1 VDGGGRLVKAPDR
14 VLLAHGGGGR
24 LTRKLVEGLFL
35 PALDNPHLATLT
47 DSAVLP
53 EMPPGRPALTTD
65 AFVVDPPVFAGGDIG
80 CLSVYGTVN
89 DLAVAGARPLWLT
102 WALILEEGTDGELLE
117 TCVNSAARAA
127 REAGVTIVAGD
138 TKVVPRGK
146 ADRVFAVTA
155 GFGVVPPG
163 RDLGDA
169 RIRPGDAILVS
180 GPIGDHGATV
190 LAHRHGMEAPGL
202 KSDCGSVAALVEALL
217 DSGADV
223 RSLHDP
229 TRGGVVTVCH
239 EVVERS
245 RCRAVLVESDL
256 PVRREVAG
264 VCDLLGMD
272 PLALACEGRTL
283 VWVAA
288 GDVDRAVAAMRAH
301 PAGSETAVIGYM
313 EAAKTGTPPV
323 VLKTRVGGERPLD
336 LLSGHDLPRIC

>member
-1 VDGGGRLVKAPDR
+1 MKAPDR

-24 LTRKLVEGLFL
+24 LTRRLVEGLFL

-47 DSAVLP
+47 DAAVLP

-89 DLAVAGARPLWLT
+89 DLAVSGARPLWLT

-117 TCVNSAARAA
+117 TCVRGAARAA
-127 REAGVTIVAGD
+127 KEAGVTIVAGD

-146 ADRVFAVTA
+146 ADRIFAVTA
-155 GFGVVPPG
+155 GLGVVPPG
-163 RDLGDA
+163 RDLGDTH
-169 RIRPGDAILVS
+169 IRPGDAILVS

-190 LAHRHGMEAPGL
+190 LAHRHGMEALGL

-217 DSGADV
+217 DSGAAV

-245 RCRAVLVESDL
+245 ECRAVLVESDL

-272 PLALACEGRTL
+272 PLALACEGRAL
-283 VWVAA
+283 VWVASE
-288 GDVDRAVAAMRAH
+288 DVERAVDAMRAH
-301 PAGSETAVIGYM
+301 PAGSETAIIGYM

-336 LLSGHDLPRIC
+336 LLSGLDLPRIC